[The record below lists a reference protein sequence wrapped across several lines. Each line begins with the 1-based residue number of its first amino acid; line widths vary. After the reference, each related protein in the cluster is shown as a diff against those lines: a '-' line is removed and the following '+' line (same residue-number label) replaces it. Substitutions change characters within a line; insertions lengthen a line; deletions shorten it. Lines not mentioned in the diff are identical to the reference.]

1 MNRTFRAIAAMILTT
16 GLFAGTARAEGN
28 IHVGQMEIH
37 PFVSVKEIFSD
48 NIYYTPTD
56 EKRDSILETSPGV
69 KMQLP
74 IRMHRFEAEYWAVDR
89 RYHQYTG
96 DDTTDEHAK
105 GLLDLKF
112 GSRLSLTASGVFDK
126 GHDPRSSSG
135 SGFIEVFR
143 SNAGYGS
150 ATYQLT
156 GRSKVQVEY
165 TQTKWNYM
173 NSDFRD
179 RDEGLTSG
187 YFYYRFLPKTSVFLE
202 YDHKAVDYTDPT
214 SGLNNTENS
223 ALVGIQWE
231 ITAKSRGTIKAGW
244 MSKDYKDP
252 AGKDFSGPRWSLN
265 IDHKFSDESSVV
277 LSGQRQVNEANAV
290 GVAYYTTTG
299 LYGEFSFRFL
309 SKTAFLLRGS
319 YSKDVYS
326 NAVPPATVAREDT
339 YTLAGAGLK
348 YFMKDWIDIGADY
361 NKRDRNSNFDV
372 NDYKENQ
379 YVLSVN
385 MSF

>member
-1 MNRTFRAIAAMILTT
+1 MILMT
-16 GLFAGTARAEGN
+16 GLFAGTASAVGN

-56 EKRDSILETSPGV
+56 EKRDSILETNPGV

-74 IRMHRFEAEYWAVDR
+74 IGMHRFEAEYWAIDR
-89 RYHQYTG
+89 RYKTYKG

-112 GSRLSLTASGVFDK
+112 GSRFNLTASGAFDK

-143 SNAGYGS
+143 TNTGYGS

-165 TQTKWNYM
+165 TQTMWNYM
-173 NSDFRD
+173 TSDFRD

-187 YFYYRFLPKTSVFLE
+187 YFYYRFLPKTSAFVQ
-202 YDHKAVDYTDPT
+202 YDHKTVDYTNPT
-214 SGLNNTENS
+214 SVLDSTENS
-223 ALVGIQWE
+223 PLVGIQWD
-231 ITAKSRGTIKAGW
+231 ITEKSKGTIKMGYAW
-244 MSKDYKDP
+244 KSYKDP
-252 AGKDFSGPRWSLN
+252 AMQDYSGLRWYLG
-265 IDHKFSDESSVV
+265 IDHKFSEDSSIV
-277 LSGQRQVNEANAV
+277 LTGQRQLNEANNV
-290 GVAYYTTTG
+290 NVAYYTTTG
-299 LYGEFSFRFL
+299 LYGELSVRFL

-372 NDYKENQ
+372 NDYKETQ